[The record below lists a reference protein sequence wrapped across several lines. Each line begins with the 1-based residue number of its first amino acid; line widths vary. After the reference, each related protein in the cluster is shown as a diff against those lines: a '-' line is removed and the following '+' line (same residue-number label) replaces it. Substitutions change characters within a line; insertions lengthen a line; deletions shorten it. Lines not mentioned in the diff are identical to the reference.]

1 MKPLTTTGAFLR
13 FLFALLL
20 VLLTYNPSGTSYAH
34 WVYQNL
40 DMGSPYQ
47 VISGLALL
55 IGWGIYLKAT
65 MNSLGFIGIVASVA
79 VLGCL
84 LWLLIYWGWLG
95 LENGTALTWIIEVL
109 LAMLLTI
116 GMCWSHITRR
126 LSGQLDVDEVP
137 ED

>member
-1 MKPLTTTGAFLR
+1 MTLTPAGAFLR

-20 VLLTYNPSGTSYAH
+20 VMLTYNPSGTSYVH

-40 DMGSPYQ
+40 DMTSPYQ
-47 VISGLALL
+47 VISGVALL

-65 MNSLGFIGIVASVA
+65 MNSLGFIGIVAA
-79 VLGCL
+79 GALLGCL
-84 LWLLIYWGWLG
+84 LWLLIYWGLLSIG
-95 LENGTALTWIIEVL
+95 NATAMTWVIELL
-109 LAMLLTI
+109 LAVMLTI